1 MKRVQFCNKVQIY
14 QPVGTNTLLR
24 TGPLVDHSTR
34 LDKIVKQYEI
44 GCAHASS
51 FLDIRKANTN
61 VIEAINGLPGR
72 KTITEWIVKRIF
84 QTIYE

>member
-1 MKRVQFCNKVQIY
+1 MKGANHVVHLTRFLN
-14 QPVGTNTLLR
+14 
-24 TGPLVDHSTR
+24 PLISMKDHSTR

-44 GCAHASS
+44 ECAHASS

-72 KTITEWIVKRIF
+72 KTITERIVKRIF